1 MQLDE
6 VTLMAKRESVVA
18 RLAIVSSISQ
28 SAATVLTREM
38 SMAEILDA
46 ANRIK
51 DGKSKIENMKIV
63 DC

>member
-51 DGKSKIENMKIV
+51 DGKSKI
-63 DC
+63 